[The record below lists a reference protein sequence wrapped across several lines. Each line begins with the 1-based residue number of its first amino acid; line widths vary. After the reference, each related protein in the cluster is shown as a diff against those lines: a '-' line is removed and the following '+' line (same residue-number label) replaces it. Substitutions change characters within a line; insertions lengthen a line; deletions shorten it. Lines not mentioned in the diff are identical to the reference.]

1 MDMNTCTRRSLR
13 RLTVAFI
20 YLLLLGKTQ
29 AQAINAQDTISIS
42 VQEAE
47 KRFLDSNLQLLAAH
61 YNIDAQRALIQ
72 QAKLWDNPVLNT
84 DQVIAAKGQF
94 FPYHK
99 NPDGSYSGQY
109 FIQLQQLIKTAGK
122 RGKLINLATTN
133 TKLSEL
139 QLQDVL
145 RNLRYQ
151 LRTDYY
157 TLVQQFSNKTLLE
170 GQLQQLNRLLTGMQ
184 AQFAAGNIAQKELL
198 RIQALQVALQQD
210 ITDLN
215 KSITDTE
222 ADFKTLLQVKDP
234 VFFKPQEPA
243 SGDVLLTD
251 TLGTLVQLARQNNPN
266 YQLQQTQTLYQQQ
279 NLTYQKALRVPD
291 ITLGPNFDR
300 NSNFAPNYVGLGIS
314 LPLPLFNK
322 NQGNIKSAEFSV
334 KQQQAIAQNAET
346 DLQNSVAN
354 AYNKLQY
361 TIQQNNNTQ
370 KDFYDKYQGMFAN
383 MLKSYQ
389 QKQIS
394 LLEFIDFFND
404 YTSLQQRLTQQQ
416 LNLRLSKEE
425 LNYNIGIDAIK

>member
-1 MDMNTCTRRSLR
+1 MNICMRSFLC
-13 RLTVAFI
+13 RLTAVSF
-20 YLLLLGKTQ
+20 YLLLTGIAR
-29 AQAINAQDTISIS
+29 AQLADAPDSVSISI
-42 VQEAE
+42 QEAE
-47 KRFLDSNLQLLAAH
+47 KRFLDSNLQLLAGH

-84 DQVIAAKGQF
+84 DQVIAANGQF

-109 FIQLQQLIKTAGK
+109 FIQLQQLIKTARK
-122 RGKLINLATTN
+122 RGKLIDLATTN

-157 TLVQQFSNKTLLE
+157 TL
-170 GQLQQLNRLLTGMQ
+170 LQQLSNKSLLEQQQQQLARLLTGMQ
-184 AQFAAGNIAQKELL
+184 AQFTAGNIAQKELL
-198 RIQALQVALQQD
+198 RIQALQISLQQD

-222 ADFKTLLQVKDP
+222 ADFKTLLQVKEST
-234 VFFKPQEPA
+234 FYKPQEPA
-243 SGDVLLTD
+243 ATELVLTD
-251 TLGTLVQLARQNNPN
+251 TLAALQQLGKQNNPN
-266 YQLQQTQTLYQQQ
+266 YQLQQTQTLYQRQ

-300 NSNFAPNYVGLGIS
+300 NSNFAQNYVGLGIS
-314 LPLPLFNK
+314 LPLPVFNK
-322 NQGNIKSAEFSV
+322 NQGNIKSAEFSI
-334 KQQQAIAQNAET
+334 KQQEAITQNAET
-346 DLQNSVAN
+346 DLQNSISN
-354 AYNKLQY
+354 AYHKLQF
-361 TIQQNNNTQ
+361 TIQQNNTTQ
-370 KDFYDKYQGMFAN
+370 KDFYSKYQGMFQN

-404 YTSLQQRLTQQQ
+404 YTSLQQRLSQQQ
-416 LNLRLSKEE
+416 LNLRLAKEE
-425 LNYNIGIDAIK
+425 LNYNLGIDAIK